1 MPYILMEMPAES
13 WGGHPAYSVGCFDT
27 LSEARK
33 RKQELEAEDDK
44 VNYRLSRYIVHQI
57 SSFVE

>member
-1 MPYILMEMPAES
+1 MEMPAES
-13 WGGHPAYSVGCFDT
+13 WGGHPDYSVGCFDT
-27 LSEARK
+27 LDEARK